1 MIELFPII
9 EPYVNGYIDV
19 SELHRMY
26 SEEWGNK
33 NRKPIVFIHPRQ
45 GVYLTN
51 WILELNIITYI
62 SFIAQKGRP
71 NLA

>member
-1 MIELFPII
+1 MTELFPII

-26 SEEWGNK
+26 YEECGNK
-33 NRKPIVFIHPRQ
+33 NGKPIVYIHPGQ

-51 WILELNIITYI
+51 
-62 SFIAQKGRP
+62 
-71 NLA
+71 